1 MSEIIE
7 EKKPRKR
14 RTRKLVIEQAEQN
27 IEAAEKAEELAEVAE
42 APVKET
48 VVEETVVE
56 ETTIVEAPIEDKP
69 TEAPVEEAPAEKAST
84 ELTPKKKA
92 KANKTSAEINISNA
106 VWLYASAVAPKSTK
120 TIEGTFYKWDDTEIN
135 NRIRVTNTESNCGNV
150 TKVLGWVDVTA
161 IK

>member
-42 APVKET
+42 APV
-48 VVEETVVE
+48 E

-84 ELTPKKKA
+84 ELAPKKKA
-92 KANKTSAEINISNA
+92 KANKTSAEINIPKA

>member
-27 IEAAEKAEELAEVAE
+27 IEAAEKAEELAEIAE
-42 APVKET
+42 AP
-48 VVEETVVE
+48 VEETVVE

-84 ELTPKKKA
+84 ELAPKKKA
-92 KANKTSAEINISNA
+92 KANKTSAEINIPKA

>member
-7 EKKPRKR
+7 EKKPRKH

-42 APVKET
+42 AP
-48 VVEETVVE
+48 VEETVVE

-84 ELTPKKKA
+84 ELASKKKA
-92 KANKTSAEINISNA
+92 KANKTSAEINIPNA

-135 NRIRVTNTESNCGNV
+135 NRIRVTNTESNCGNAA
-150 TKVLGWVDVTA
+150 KVLGWVDVTA

>member
-42 APVKET
+42 APV
-48 VVEETVVE
+48 EETVVE
-56 ETTIVEAPIEDKP
+56 ETTIVEASIEDKP
-69 TEAPVEEAPAEKAST
+69 TEAPAEKAST
-84 ELTPKKKA
+84 ELAPKKKA
-92 KANKTSAEINISNA
+92 KANKTSAEINIPKA